1 MSTVTVAEAKR
12 WLRVIHSGDDTLIQ
26 ELIDHAEDEAL
37 RFLNRTQAPTLPADY
52 PTEPKIPLAALS
64 GFLVSSSED
73 IPSSEDPA
81 ARSFAK
87 GVLILV
93 QAAYEQPDPDKA
105 ARMRQNAET
114 VLMPYRRGL
123 GI

>member
-26 ELIDHAEDEAL
+26 ELIDQAEDEAL
-37 RFLNRTQAPTLPADY
+37 RFLNRTQAPTLPVDY
-52 PTEPKIPLAALS
+52 PS
-64 GFLVSSSED
+64 DSSSED
-73 IPSSEDPA
+73 VPSSEDPE
-81 ARSFAK
+81 ARSYAK

-105 ARMRQNAET
+105 ARMRQNAEV

-123 GI
+123 GV

>member
-12 WLRVIHSGDDTLIQ
+12 WLRVIHSGDDALIQ
-26 ELIDHAEDEAL
+26 ELINHAEDEAL

-52 PTEPKIPLAALS
+52 PS
-64 GFLVSSSED
+64 DSSSED